1 MTLLSVSQFF
11 EDLREDLDL
20 VLLGGKGGLSRKI
33 SQSQFQKNG
42 LALTGYLSPIH
53 PDRIQVWGH
62 TELSYL
68 KSLGESSRTEA
79 VVKFFSLPLCAVLI
93 TGGRGEEA
101 MPEGIEKLADKAN
114 VPVIRSIHPGREV
127 LPHLLEYLESRLA
140 PRAHMHGVLVDL
152 YGVGIL
158 IQGKSGIGKSECA
171 LHLVT
176 RGHRLVADDIV
187 DIHLRGQEL
196 VGESTDLLKHHLEVR
211 GLGILNIKDLFGV
224 VAIRYEKN
232 VEMIVELV
240 PWNSEQSFDRLGID
254 MDSEDILDKPLPLV
268 RIPVAPGRN
277 VPTLIEVAAR
287 NRLLQRMGYFSALDF
302 SRNLTAHIAME
313 NSRQSST
320 DETIGERK

>member
-140 PRAHMHGVLVDL
+140 PQIGRA
-152 YGVGIL
+152 
-158 IQGKSGIGKSECA
+158 SC
-171 LHLVT
+171 
-176 RGHRLVADDIV
+176 R
-187 DIHLRGQEL
+187 
-196 VGESTDLLKHHLEVR
+196 
-211 GLGILNIKDLFGV
+211 
-224 VAIRYEKN
+224 
-232 VEMIVELV
+232 
-240 PWNSEQSFDRLGID
+240 
-254 MDSEDILDKPLPLV
+254 
-268 RIPVAPGRN
+268 
-277 VPTLIEVAAR
+277 
-287 NRLLQRMGYFSALDF
+287 
-302 SRNLTAHIAME
+302 
-313 NSRQSST
+313 
-320 DETIGERK
+320 ERV